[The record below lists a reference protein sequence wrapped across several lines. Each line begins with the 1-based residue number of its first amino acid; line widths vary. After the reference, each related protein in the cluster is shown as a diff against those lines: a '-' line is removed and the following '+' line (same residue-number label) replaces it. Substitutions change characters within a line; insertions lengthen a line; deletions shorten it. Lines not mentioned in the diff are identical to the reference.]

1 MLQISYIRDNK
12 DLVIKGLKKRNFK
25 ELDLVD
31 RAIALDEN
39 RRQTQTQL
47 DNTLSESNKLSKEIG
62 ALMKEG
68 KRQEAE
74 AAKAQT
80 ADLKEQI
87 KQYTAVLDQTL
98 SDT

>member
-47 DNTLSESNKLSKEIG
+47 DNTLSESNKLSKEERLRGTLIV
-62 ALMKEG
+62 LN
-68 KRQEAE
+68 
-74 AAKAQT
+74 
-80 ADLKEQI
+80 
-87 KQYTAVLDQTL
+87 AVLTKPEQSIPL
-98 SDT
+98 REVPAHL